1 MKLHCSLALVSLPGA
16 RLSQLAQTIS
26 SDIGLPVASGSGLD
40 TWSPSCAP
48 AIFVLPS
55 DVLETGLSA
64 LVEDFR
70 QDGNPVFF
78 LDLPWEQ
85 SWQAMNPENLSD
97 PNGLPWRA
105 AYRRLAQ
112 NRREDLIAHADH
124 TVRADGTFTELAQR
138 LLKVIA
144 ANGCS

>member
-26 SDIGLPVASGSGLD
+26 PDVGLPVASGSGLD
-40 TWSPSCAP
+40 SWSPSCAP

-55 DVLETGLSA
+55 DVLETDSSA
-64 LVEDFR
+64 PVENFR
-70 QDGNPVFF
+70 QAGNPVFF

-85 SWQAMNPENLSD
+85 SWQAVNPEQLSD

-105 AYRRLAQ
+105 AYRRLAKY
-112 NRREDLIAHADH
+112 RREGLMAHSDY
-124 TVRADGTFTELAQR
+124 TVPTEGTLTELAQR

-144 ANGCS
+144 ENGCS

>member
-1 MKLHCSLALVSLPGA
+1 MTLHCSLALVSLPGA
-16 RLSQLAQTIS
+16 RLSQLAQMIAP
-26 SDIGLPVASGSGLD
+26 DVGLPVASGSGLE
-40 TWSPSCAP
+40 TWSPRCTP

-55 DVLETGLSA
+55 DVLETGSPT

-70 QDGNPVFF
+70 QAGNPVFF

-85 SWQAMNPENLSD
+85 SWQSVNPEKLSD

-105 AYRRLAQ
+105 TYRRLAKD
-112 NRREDLIAHADH
+112 RREVLMAYSDY
-124 TVRADGTFTELAQR
+124 TVPTEGTLTELAQR

-144 ANGCS
+144 ENGCS

>member
-26 SDIGLPVASGSGLD
+26 PDVGLPVASGSGLEA
-40 TWSPSCAP
+40 WSISCAP

-55 DVLETGLSA
+55 DVLETGSSA
-64 LVEDFR
+64 PVEDFR
-70 QDGNPVFF
+70 QAGNPVFF

-85 SWQAMNPENLSD
+85 SWQAVNPEKLSD
-97 PNGLPWRA
+97 PNGLPWREG
-105 AYRRLAQ
+105 LM
-112 NRREDLIAHADH
+112 AHSDY
-124 TVRADGTFTELAQR
+124 TVPTEGTLTELAQR

-144 ANGCS
+144 ENGCS

>member
-26 SDIGLPVASGSGLD
+26 PDVGLPVASGSGLD
-40 TWSPSCAP
+40 AWSPSCAP

-55 DVLETGLSA
+55 DVLETDSSA
-64 LVEDFR
+64 PVENFR
-70 QDGNPVFF
+70 QAGNPVFF

-85 SWQAMNPENLSD
+85 SWQAVNPEKLSD

-105 AYRRLAQ
+105 AYRRLAKD
-112 NRREDLIAHADH
+112 RREGLMAHSDY
-124 TVRADGTFTELAQR
+124 TVPTEGTLTELAQR

-144 ANGCS
+144 ENGCS